1 MVNVTASYS
10 TKYFLLKA
18 LVITKKLDSKIF
30 YFWQVLD
37 FIYKFITEF
46 HTLQCLFVME
56 FNKKQRKVALFE
68 ISKNERLFTSYD
80 KQVLLGVI
88 SKWSPTSCTL
98 QKRPFLSP
106 LFWSR
111 RGNTWALKWKES
123 FDLKIA
129 WVFSIPIERVG
140 IG

>member
-56 FNKKQRKVALFE
+56 FNKKQRNVALFE
-68 ISKNERLFTSYD
+68 ISKKERLFTSYD

-88 SKWSPTSCTL
+88 SEWSPTSCTL
-98 QKRPFLSP
+98 QKRPSFPLYFGQEEERPGHSNGRRVLIWKLSGCS
-106 LFWSR
+106 LF
-111 RGNTWALKWKES
+111 
-123 FDLKIA
+123 
-129 WVFSIPIERVG
+129 P
-140 IG
+140 